1 MKYLLATS
9 KKMEHNRSDGRKP
22 QVDNH
27 WPSVIV
33 VALYFSKKGV
43 FRANNSPASV
53 TLGPFDPAVTVGRSI
68 PSPFLLASC
77 LSGFHAFSFLLEPA
91 RIAAHQAHTVFAFH
105 ASPNPAVMRRQQ
117 NCALQFRWQA
127 TAAHKPLFVHS
138 ACLNCCGASL
148 FPPLIPLPWTNKK
161 LLSHSSAT
169 FLLNI
174 TLLRCCALFIR
185 WWLIVLPE
193 PLWLFLTSM
202 VAIAVMELKVFG
214 KKFKY
219 LIDGLLAFLS
229 NSLVSHRRFACFSQQ
244 LPTVFC
250 LMTNQHCSQI
260 RYTCLITLNAV
271 TSTASS
277 ICCLCFTC
285 GRLGKISASPNVSLT
300 YPGIRS
306 TAARRFLW
314 PLRYIPSD
322 WTDRIDRCE
331 YARVRAPHSPSIG
344 QELSTDQSSLSFQ
357 ADISCSCDAVPPD
370 EATSA
375 IGRMTQTPELLACFA
390 SASRVYKFADLAFS
404 IWAVRT
410 VETREV
416 PGRRPQWPA
425 CRFGPSMTAS
435 RSHAIAQC
443 AWSSLADVI
452 FWY

>member
-277 ICCLCFTC
+277 ICWLCFTC

-300 YPGIRS
+300 YPGDSLYRGTTFPLTAPLHSIGLNRPNRS
-306 TAARRFLW
+306 LWVCEGPCAAQSIHWPGAQHRPIVFKFSGRYFLFLW
-314 PLRYIPSD
+314 
-322 WTDRIDRCE
+322 RC
-331 YARVRAPHSPSIG
+331 AAWRSNVCNWPHDTNSG
-344 QELSTDQSSLSFQ
+344 TL
-357 ADISCSCDAVPPD
+357 
-370 EATSA
+370 
-375 IGRMTQTPELLACFA
+375 GLLCLCFA
-390 SASRVYKFADLAFS
+390 C
-404 IWAVRT
+404 I
-410 VETREV
+410 
-416 PGRRPQWPA
+416 
-425 CRFGPSMTAS
+425 
-435 RSHAIAQC
+435 
-443 AWSSLADVI
+443 
-452 FWY
+452 